1 MLFSCLETTVY
12 ANLIIKKG
20 VGEKMLKAT
29 RKLSTSGKYSKV
41 LVIPRKFLRIL
52 KWREDQKLE
61 ITLDEKRK
69 RLVVKDAKN

>member
-1 MLFSCLETTVY
+1 
-12 ANLIIKKG
+12 
-20 VGEKMLKAT
+20 MLKAT

-69 RLVVKDAKN
+69 RLVVKDAKS